1 MADQTIT
8 TPEWLPDCFT
18 VLNISK
24 THVSGFITNKADL
37 NTVLEC
43 HKRETLTSFIAWS
56 DDKRKKEKGPHRL
69 VWQVEDFSEDV
80 PLAVTNRV
88 IHCCQHGN
96 PRKNCQT
103 QELFSEDEHTVYI
116 PAKGRECTFK
126 RPKKLAAQPNFLL
139 GILE

>member
-1 MADQTIT
+1 MADQTII
-8 TPEWLPDCFT
+8 TPEWLPDCFN

-96 PRKNCQT
+96 PRKNCKT
-103 QELFSEDEHTVYI
+103 QELFSEDEHIYSGKRKRMYI
-116 PAKGRECTFK
+116 QTTKKVGCTAKLFIRYI
-126 RPKKLAAQPNFLL
+126 R
-139 GILE
+139 